1 MNILVIAPHA
11 DDEIL
16 GVGGTISRYI
26 SEGNNVYVC
35 ITTRGYEPIF
45 SRVLSEKVL
54 MEASACHNLLGIKE
68 TYYLDFPSSMLEKI
82 ERNELNEKLLNV
94 VDMVRPDIVFIP
106 HFGDMQKD
114 HEIIAKAA
122 MVILRPKYK
131 HKVPI
136 IYSYETLSET
146 EWNIPHVTN
155 AFIPNVYI
163 DITKFLAIKQEA
175 MKQYQTQIGNFPNPR
190 SLEAIEALAKYR
202 GSTIQVNAAEAFSLI
217 RQII

>member
-26 SEGNNVYVC
+26 SEGNDVFVC
-35 ITTRGYEPIF
+35 IATRGCEPLF
-45 SRVLSEKVL
+45 SKELSEQVL
-54 MEASACHNLLGIKE
+54 KEADNCHKLLGIKQ
-68 TYYLDFPSSMLEKI
+68 TYYLNYPAAMLENV
-82 ERNELNEKLLNV
+82 ERHELNERLYNV
-94 VDMVRPDIVFIP
+94 VNAVKPDIVFIP

-131 HKVPI
+131 HKVSL

-163 DITKFLAIKQEA
+163 DITNFISIKLKA
-175 MKQYQTQIGNFPNPR
+175 MNQYQSQLDNFPNPR

-202 GSTIQVNAAEAFSLI
+202 GSTINVGAAEAFALI
-217 RQII
+217 RQIR

>member
-26 SEGNNVYVC
+26 SEGNDVYVC
-35 ITTRGYEPIF
+35 IATRGYEPRF
-45 SRVLSEKVL
+45 SSVLSEKVL
-54 MEASACHNLLGIKE
+54 KEANSCHKLLGIKQ
-68 TYYLDFPSSMLEKI
+68 TYYLDFPASMLEKI
-82 ERNELNEKLLNV
+82 ERNELNDKLLDV
-94 VDMVRPDIVFIP
+94 VNAVKPEIVFIP

-114 HEIIAKAA
+114 HEIIANAA

-146 EWNIPHVTN
+146 EWNIPHATN

-163 DITKFLAIKQEA
+163 DITQFLNTKLEA
-175 MKQYQTQIGNFPNPR
+175 MEQYQSQLDNFPNPR
-190 SLEAIEALAKYR
+190 SLEAIKSLAKYR
-202 GSTIQVNAAEAFSLI
+202 GSTINVNAAEAFALI
-217 RQII
+217 RQIY

>member
-54 MEASACHNLLGIKE
+54 KEASACHNLLGIKE

-146 EWNIPHVTN
+146 ELNIPHVTN